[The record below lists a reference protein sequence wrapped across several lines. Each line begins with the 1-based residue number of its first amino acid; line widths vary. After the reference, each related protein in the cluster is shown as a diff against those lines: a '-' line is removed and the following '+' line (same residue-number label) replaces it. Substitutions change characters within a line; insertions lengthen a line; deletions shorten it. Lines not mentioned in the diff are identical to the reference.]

1 MNVEA
6 STQQERHDSYRTTD
20 LSEDGREIRR
30 LHIDEGLPDINAG
43 QAIPDALD
51 KSADGALSARIGRS
65 MADGNKRGRR
75 GHEGATA
82 NA

>member
-6 STQQERHDSYRTTD
+6 STKQERHDIYRSAD

-30 LHIDEGLPDINAG
+30 FHIDEGLPDVNAG
-43 QAIPDALD
+43 YAIPDALD
-51 KSADGALSARIGRS
+51 ESADGALSARVGRS
-65 MADGNKRGRR
+65 MADRNERGTR
-75 GHEGATA
+75 GHEGAAA